1 MSRDP
6 RFDPRTGAF
15 NDNLF
20 KKSFSFLDDIKQ
32 RERKVKFKVLHCIL
46 VNLLLLGHSGGY

>member
-32 RERKVKFKVLHCIL
+32 RERKVNLKCYIVFK
-46 VNLLLLGHSGGY
+46 